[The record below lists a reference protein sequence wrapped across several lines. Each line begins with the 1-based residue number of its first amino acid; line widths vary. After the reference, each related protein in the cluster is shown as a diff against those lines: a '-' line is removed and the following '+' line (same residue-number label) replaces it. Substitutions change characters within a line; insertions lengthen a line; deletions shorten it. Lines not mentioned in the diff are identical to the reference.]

1 MTLAASR
8 RKCHTSQVIT
18 IAHLELEARRSQDP
32 ERLQELAT
40 HKSSLVRCRVSTNPN
55 TTDAM
60 IEQLLADIDGNVR
73 MWAASAL
80 AERPAL
86 YAYAAESPHRWVRA
100 SLATVFSRHD
110 DRSLPYPIQRALADD
125 EFYETRKGVASTT
138 NFADIF
144 DRLLADD
151 DPRVRGWCAANPRI
165 ALNQMEQL
173 VGDKSSTV
181 RRLTAALGLRYPSDE
196 QLVRLARDRSK
207 EVRWAVLF
215 RPDRPREAV
224 EIIAMDSDDIN
235 RRHAESALVSNGYIM
250 SPMVE
255 TSFRT
260 ELNRAVAASPFEAP
274 PG

>member
-8 RKCHTSQVIT
+8 RKCHTSQVVT
-18 IAHLELEARRSQDP
+18 VAEVQYEARTCLDS
-32 ERLQELAT
+32 ERLRELAT
-40 HKSSLVRCRVSTNPN
+40 HKSVLVRCAVSNNPN
-55 TTDAM
+55 TADET
-60 IEQLLADIDGNVR
+60 IEQLLADSNGSVR
-73 MWAASAL
+73 MRTASAL
-80 AERPAL
+80 ADRPAL
-86 YAYAAESPHRWVRA
+86 YAHAVDSPHRWVRA

-125 EFYETRKGVASTT
+125 EFYETRKAVARTT

-144 DRLLADD
+144 DRLLADA

-173 VGDKSSTV
+173 VADKSSTV

-235 RRHAESALVSNGYIM
+235 RRHAESALVSNGYIT

-255 TSFRT
+255 TSFRK